1 MTSPRKKSKVTS
13 IQAIKRRGFKS
24 STAYLNAKTAAQAYR
39 SGLAWDDNEVS
50 RLVQG
55 IDGDESTYD
64 MAISLGRTLY
74 GVMNARAHV
83 AFAMRHQAA
92 LFGTKKKAR

>member
-13 IQAIKRRGFKS
+13 IQAIKRRGFKTNTS
-24 STAYLNAKTAAQAYR
+24 YLNAKTAAQAHR
-39 SGLAWDDNEVS
+39 AGLAWDDNEVS

-55 IDGDESTYD
+55 ITADESTYD

-83 AFAMRHQAA
+83 AFALRHQAA
-92 LFGTKKKAR
+92 LFGKGKR